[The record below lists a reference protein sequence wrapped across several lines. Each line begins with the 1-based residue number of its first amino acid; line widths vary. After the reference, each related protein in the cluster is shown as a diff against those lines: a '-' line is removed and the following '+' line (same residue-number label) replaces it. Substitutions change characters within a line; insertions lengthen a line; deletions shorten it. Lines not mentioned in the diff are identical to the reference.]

1 MASRKRLYLHR
12 VRCEECN
19 KEIDSDYKEVHSRL
33 VHNGKKV
40 KCHPV
45 MESSDSSQSL
55 MHTERISYIK
65 YVIATS
71 RYVSNFLAF
80 FVNRNEYTY
89 SAYN

>member
-1 MASRKRLYLHR
+1 MTNFRLLDRQLQSLHMASRKRQYRHR

-45 MESSDSSQSL
+45 MESSDLSQSK
-55 MHTERISYIK
+55 IS
-65 YVIATS
+65 T
-71 RYVSNFLAF
+71 F
-80 FVNRNEYTY
+80 FVKSNMTTKDDDNPNLRL
-89 SAYN
+89 